1 MMLGRTSDPFVCD
14 SVLDSDLFNIC
25 AMLTA
30 LGSFFATGG
39 CEKHTNN
46 KVNHGQWKPME
57 TKQFLHGRNTER

>member
-39 CEKHTNN
+39 CEKHRNN
-46 KVNHGQWKPME
+46 KVNHGQAVSSRQE
-57 TKQFLHGRNTER
+57 H